1 MSCSEAR
8 RLSQGDELKILILG
22 HKGMLGSDLMISLG
36 KDHEVV
42 GKDIEDFDIGSLSDC
57 RRVVEETEP
66 EVVVN
71 AAAYTDVDG
80 CETDQDKCFRVNA
93 EGVNNIGVAC
103 RERGLKVVHFSTD
116 FIFDGTKGEPYIET
130 DAPNPINTYGQSKL
144 QGEMFLRALSENYL
158 IIRTSWLFG
167 KNGKNFI
174 KAVLARA
181 ESGKLAVVNDQIGS
195 PTYSVDLAGAVKV
208 LIEGG
213 HTGIFNVTNRGRCS
227 RYEFALKILD
237 AAGKQDVEV
246 TPISSGELAGK
257 ALRPAYSVL
266 SCRKFMI
273 ECRRTMRF
281 WQIALSDYLK

>member
-1 MSCSEAR
+1 
-8 RLSQGDELKILILG
+8 
-22 HKGMLGSDLMISLG
+22 MLGSDLMISLG
-36 KDHEVV
+36 ADHEVV
-42 GKDIEDFDIGSLSDC
+42 GKDIEDFDIGSLGDC
-57 RRVVEETEP
+57 RRLIEETEP

-103 RERGLKVVHFSTD
+103 RDRGLKVVHFSTD
-116 FIFDGTKGEPYIET
+116 YIFDGTKGEPYIET
-130 DAPNPINTYGQSKL
+130 DAPNPINTYGQTKL

-174 KAVLARA
+174 KAVLDRA
-181 ESGKLAVVNDQIGS
+181 ESGKLTVVDDQVGS
-195 PTYSVDLAGAVKV
+195 PTYTVDLAGAVKV

-213 HTGIFNVTNRGRCS
+213 HSGIFHVTNRGRCS
-227 RYEFALKILD
+227 WYEFALKILD

-246 TPISSGELAGK
+246 TPISTGELARK

-266 SCRKFMI
+266 SCRKFMT

-281 WQIALSDYLK
+281 WLIALSDYLK